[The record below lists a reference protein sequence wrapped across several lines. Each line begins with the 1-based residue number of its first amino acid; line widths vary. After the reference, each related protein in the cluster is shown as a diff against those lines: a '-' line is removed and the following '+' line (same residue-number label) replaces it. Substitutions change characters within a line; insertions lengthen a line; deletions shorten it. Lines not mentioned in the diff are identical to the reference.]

1 MTTFLFRKR
10 PTPQFEAA
18 QGPIV
23 IGGVGGS
30 GTRAVIEVL
39 RRLGIYTGS
48 ELNQAG
54 DNEWF
59 TLLCKLP
66 RWTDDETDSLMRSLA
81 LLERA
86 MQGTLIPTSADRKM
100 IAEVVDRCVNW
111 ARQGDLTDNMT
122 ETWFRQVS
130 ASLLRSRRLVPEG
143 APLWGWKEP
152 NSHILL
158 DHLQAH
164 FGDRLRY
171 VHVIRNGI
179 YMAYSA
185 NQAQVRRWGSR
196 FGLTGDVDTPVA
208 SLDYWIRSNEL
219 AIDRGR
225 SMKPGSFLLVNHDR
239 LCESPREQVARLVE
253 FLGVPVSEQE
263 LQMLIELPQPPK
275 PVGISHE
282 AMITEFGEERLAR
295 VEALGFTL
303 ADETGPP
310 GN

>member
-1 MTTFLFRKR
+1 MTTLLPRKR
-10 PTPQFEAA
+10 PTPHFEAA

-39 RRLGIYTGS
+39 RRLGIYTGG

-66 RWTDDETDSLMRSLA
+66 RWTDDERDSLMRSLA
-81 LLERA
+81 LLEEA
-86 MQGTLIPTSADRKM
+86 MQGTLIPTSTDRKA
-100 IAEVVDRCVNW
+100 IAEIVDRCVNW
-111 ARQGDLTDNMT
+111 ARQGDLPDNMT
-122 ETWFRQVS
+122 EPWFKQVS
-130 ASLLRSRRLVPEG
+130 ASLLRSRRFVPQD
-143 APLWGWKEP
+143 APSWGWKEP
-152 NSHILL
+152 NSHIFL
-158 DHLQAH
+158 DHLQTH

-179 YMAYSA
+179 YMAHSA
-185 NQAQVRRWGSR
+185 NQSQVRRWGSR
-196 FGLTGDVDTPVA
+196 FGLTGAVDTPVV

-225 SMKPGSFLLVNHDR
+225 LMKAGSFFLVNHDR
-239 LCESPREQVARLVE
+239 LCESPREEVAQLVE
-253 FLGVPVSEQE
+253 FLGVPTSEQE
-263 LQMLIELPQPPK
+263 LEVLIELPQPPK

-282 AMITEFGEERLAR
+282 AMIREFGEERLAR
-295 VEALGFTL
+295 VEALGFSL
-303 ADETGPP
+303 GDGEVL